1 MGQESPH
8 WRSSLDFFAALLV
21 GLGNASSGI
30 GRGAPSGALRQES
43 MACGREW
50 AGVVVKP
57 SLAALESGS
66 PNSMLV
72 QSVGELV
79 SGHMSLSCRWNGLER
94 GRSISVQGLSSP
106 DLGREGKMKV
116 CSCWEW
122 QGESGCCGEWG

>member
-1 MGQESPH
+1 M
-8 WRSSLDFFAALLV
+8 

-30 GRGAPSGALRQES
+30 GRGAPSGALRHES

-57 SLAALESGS
+57 ALAALESGS

-79 SGHMSLSCRWNGLER
+79 SGHSSPSHHWNGLKIV
-94 GRSISVQGLSSP
+94 RSISI
-106 DLGREGKMKV
+106 
-116 CSCWEW
+116 
-122 QGESGCCGEWG
+122 